1 MTPPRKILR
10 FASDFSTLPQ
20 GEGQDLLRLAVGI
33 IAAITVVRV
42 VVLIVSPL
50 QLYPDEAQYWWWA
63 QNLDWGY
70 FSKPPLIAWIIRLT
84 TIAGDQE
91 WAIRLASPLLHGAT
105 ALLLFGIGRLAYDA
119 RVGFWSA
126 LAYATLP
133 GISYSSGLISTD
145 VPLLFCW
152 ATALYA
158 FLRGLDDPRWRW
170 AMVCGAAFGF
180 GLLAKYA
187 MAYFVLCAILA
198 AVMNR
203 KARAF
208 VLSWRAVVALVLS
221 LAILSPNLLWNA
233 AHGWP
238 TFVHTQS
245 NANWSHAHYSFGN
258 AGSFVLGQF
267 GVFGP
272 LMMAG
277 YLGALWRLALGKEKG
292 SSTLVL
298 AAFSVPVLVLIVAQS
313 FISDANANWAASAYV
328 SPIPLAIVELLSWWR
343 GRALAASFAIAAIAL
358 LALWTGQVSPAAADR
373 LGLGNALKRETGWR
387 ELGREV
393 AVESHRA
400 PYDAIATANRSVLA
414 EFLYYARPRT
424 VPIRAWDANPV
435 PRDHFQM
442 TMPLTPSFHRVLL
455 AIAPNEAPKVLATFD
470 SVKPLHTLVVSV
482 GAHRTRTL
490 ALYDASGY
498 RGSQPRR

>member
-1 MTPPRKILR
+1 
-10 FASDFSTLPQ
+10 
-20 GEGQDLLRLAVGI
+20 LLRLAVGI

-63 QNLDWGY
+63 QNVDWGY

-84 TIAGDQE
+84 TLAGDPE

-105 ALLLFGIGRLAYDA
+105 ALLLFGIGRLAFDA

-158 FLRGLDDPRWRW
+158 FLRALDDPRRRW
-170 AMVCGAAFGF
+170 AFLCGIAIGF

-187 MAYFVLCAILA
+187 MGYFILCAVMA
-198 AVMNR
+198 GAVDR
-203 KARAF
+203 KVRAW
-208 VLSWRAVVALVLS
+208 VVSWRALATLVLG
-221 LAILSPNLLWNA
+221 LAILSPNLIWNA

-238 TFVHTQS
+238 TVAHTQS
-245 NANWSHAHYSFGN
+245 NANWSHAHYSLGN
-258 AGSFVLGQF
+258 AAAFVLGQF

-277 YLGALWRLALGKEKG
+277 YLAALWRLRRSEQRSGNAV
-292 SSTLVL
+292 VL
-298 AAFSVPVLVLIVAQS
+298 ADFSVPVLILIVIQS
-313 FISDANANWAASAYV
+313 FISEANANWAAAAYV
-328 SPIPLAIVELLSWWR
+328 AAIPLAVVTLLSWWR

-358 LALWTGQVSPAAADR
+358 LALWMGQVSPAAADR
-373 LGLGNALKRETGWR
+373 VGLGNALKRETGWR

-393 AVESHRA
+393 AAESHRA
-400 PYDAIATANRSVLA
+400 SYEAIGTANRSVLA
-414 EFLYYARPRT
+414 ELLYYARPRT
-424 VPIRAWDANPV
+424 VPIRAWDANPK

-442 TMPLTPSFHRVLL
+442 TIPLTPSFHRVLL

-470 SVKPLHTLVVSV
+470 SAKPLHALVVNA